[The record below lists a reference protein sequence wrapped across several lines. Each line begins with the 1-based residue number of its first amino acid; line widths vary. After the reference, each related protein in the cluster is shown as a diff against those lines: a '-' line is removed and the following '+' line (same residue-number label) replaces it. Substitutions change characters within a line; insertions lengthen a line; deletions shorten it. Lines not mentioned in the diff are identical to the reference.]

1 MLPCHLLG
9 LPARAIPDAARAALG
24 CVHGK
29 HVWSV
34 TRRDRA
40 DLETGIIVNDVK
52 AGVLLGEPPAAPPLM
67 LASTA
72 RSTIARGN
80 AGERTTNR
88 FIPTL
93 RLIAPA
99 ARVQYAAA
107 LKGGWRQHPAC
118 GLGQRCAAA
127 RRPDCRSIIACR
139 GS

>member
-1 MLPCHLLG
+1 ML
-9 LPARAIPDAARAALG
+9 RAPRSDVCMG
-24 CVHGK
+24 SMY
-29 HVWSV
+29 VWSV

-93 RLIAPA
+93 RLIA
-99 ARVQYAAA
+99 Q
-107 LKGGWRQHPAC
+107 
-118 GLGQRCAAA
+118 QREYST
-127 RRPDCRSIIACR
+127 RRH
-139 GS
+139 